1 MKAFKLLALTSCVLL
16 AAGNGVAQQNYSKS
30 EGLLQ
35 YVDPYIGSG
44 YHGHVFV
51 GTSVPYGM
59 VQLGPTNIHKGWD
72 WCSGYHYSDSILI
85 GFSHTHLS
93 GTGCTDLCD
102 ILIMPLN
109 EIRTPRGN
117 QDDIRDGYASRYSH
131 ANEIARPE
139 YYSLLLDRYNIKA
152 ELTATDRVGF
162 HRYTYPEGK
171 PASILIDLR
180 EGNGSNAY
188 DSYIRKVDDYTV
200 EGYRYVRG
208 WSPSRKVY
216 FVLKSD
222 KKIEQ
227 FTAYDDNNP
236 QPWDQLK
243 VASVKSVLT
252 FGNVKEVKIKVALSS
267 VSCDNAAMNLQSEL
281 THWDFDKVV
290 DMSAYNKHKDSNC
303 SVSHRTDLPRSTS
316 PAQDHTVW
324 HHSHTNSVRPL
335 SPALSRYTYT
345 AGHYAGNL
353 QTLIHPKGNNRSLP
367 PHCHAHPQRHEYCPD
382 DP

>member
-1 MKAFKLLALTSCVLL
+1 MKAFKLLALTSCFLL
-16 AAGNGVAQQNYSKS
+16 AAGNGVAQRDYSKS
-30 EGLLQ
+30 EGLLR

-59 VQLGPTNIHKGWD
+59 VQLGPNNIHKGWD

-93 GTGCTDLCD
+93 GTGCTDLGD

-117 QDDIRDGYASRYSH
+117 QDDIRDSYASRYSH
-131 ANEIARPE
+131 DNEIARPE
-139 YYSLLLDRYNIKA
+139 YYSLLLDRYDIKA

-162 HRYTYPEGK
+162 HRYTYPDGK

-188 DSYIRKVDDYTV
+188 DSYIRKIDDYTV

-216 FVLKSD
+216 FVLMSD
-222 KKIEQ
+222 
-227 FTAYDDNNP
+227 
-236 QPWDQLK
+236 
-243 VASVKSVLT
+243 
-252 FGNVKEVKIKVALSS
+252 
-267 VSCDNAAMNLQSEL
+267 
-281 THWDFDKVV
+281 
-290 DMSAYNKHKDSNC
+290 
-303 SVSHRTDLPRSTS
+303 
-316 PAQDHTVW
+316 
-324 HHSHTNSVRPL
+324 
-335 SPALSRYTYT
+335 
-345 AGHYAGNL
+345 
-353 QTLIHPKGNNRSLP
+353 
-367 PHCHAHPQRHEYCPD
+367 
-382 DP
+382 

>member
-131 ANEIARPE
+131 ANEIA
-139 YYSLLLDRYNIKA
+139 
-152 ELTATDRVGF
+152 
-162 HRYTYPEGK
+162 
-171 PASILIDLR
+171 
-180 EGNGSNAY
+180 
-188 DSYIRKVDDYTV
+188 
-200 EGYRYVRG
+200 
-208 WSPSRKVY
+208 
-216 FVLKSD
+216 
-222 KKIEQ
+222 
-227 FTAYDDNNP
+227 
-236 QPWDQLK
+236 
-243 VASVKSVLT
+243 
-252 FGNVKEVKIKVALSS
+252 LS
-267 VSCDNAAMNLQSEL
+267 
-281 THWDFDKVV
+281 
-290 DMSAYNKHKDSNC
+290 
-303 SVSHRTDLPRSTS
+303 
-316 PAQDHTVW
+316 
-324 HHSHTNSVRPL
+324 
-335 SPALSRYTYT
+335 
-345 AGHYAGNL
+345 
-353 QTLIHPKGNNRSLP
+353 LIHILAVSTGMSICSL
-367 PHCHAHPQRHEYCPD
+367 
-382 DP
+382 